1 MKKWRSEILLFGAAA
16 IVLVLDQWTK
26 VLVERHLPLQ
36 QPWNPFDFLRPT
48 VTLNHV
54 TNKGAAFGIFPS
66 ASTFFTLVG
75 IIIPIVILIFHRR
88 FPSEFLGMQVAL
100 GLQMGGALGNLVDRL
115 TRGHVVDFID
125 FHFWPVF
132 NVADSSVF
140 IGGVILAYYFLFKIE
155 DEAPQSQELEAE
167 GS

>member
-1 MKKWRSEILLFGAAA
+1 MRKWRSEILLFGTAT
-16 IVLVLDQWTK
+16 IVLGLDQWTK
-26 VLVERHLPLQ
+26 GLVEHYLPLQ
-36 QPWNPFDFLRPT
+36 QPWNPIDFLRPI

-54 TNKGAAFGIFPS
+54 TNTGAAFGIFPN

-75 IIIPIVILIFHRR
+75 IIIPVVILIFHRR
-88 FPSEFLGMQVAL
+88 FPVEFLGMQVAL
-100 GLQMGGALGNLVDRL
+100 GLQMGGALGNLSDRL
-115 TRGHVVDFID
+115 IRGHVVDFID

-140 IGGVILAYYFLFKIE
+140 IGGVILAYFFLFKMG